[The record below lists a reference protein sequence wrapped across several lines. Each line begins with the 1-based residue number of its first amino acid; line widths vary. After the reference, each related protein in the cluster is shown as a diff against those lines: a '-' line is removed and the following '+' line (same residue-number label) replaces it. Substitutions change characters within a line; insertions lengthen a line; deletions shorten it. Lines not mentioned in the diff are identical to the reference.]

1 MSHKAKQEYFKE
13 ILPRY
18 KEASKK
24 EKHFILDEFCRICS
38 YNRKYAIRLLNGKKE
53 SKPKPYKG
61 KTGRPRFYNNP
72 MILHFLKVLLRSTNM
87 ICSKRLKTIIP
98 LWLPFFEQTFCLKI
112 SEPIKEKLLRISP
125 ATIDRILFKERR
137 KFRKLGL
144 STTKPGSLLK
154 KQVAVKTNQWDENRI
169 GFIEAD
175 TVAHC
180 GTSVSG
186 MFIYTVN
193 TVDIATGWIESR
205 AIWGKGEKS
214 SFEAI
219 RDIEINLP
227 FKIRGFD
234 CDNGSEF
241 LNWHLMKYFTGR
253 STPVEYT
260 RSRAYQKNDNAHIQG
275 KNWTHIR
282 QYIGYKRLE
291 NKDTVSML
299 NEIYTKYWS
308 DYFNYFIPS
317 EKLLSKQRVG
327 ARTIKIHDK
336 PKTPFQRLLESKH
349 VSTRVKKELTKRF
362 KQLNPFELEVE
373 IHARIIELLNL
384 N

>member
-1 MSHKAKQEYFKE
+1 
-13 ILPRY
+13 
-18 KEASKK
+18 
-24 EKHFILDEFCRICS
+24 LDEFCRICS
-38 YNRKYAIRLLNGKKE
+38 YNRKYAIRLINGKKK
-53 SKPKPYKG
+53 SKPKTNKT
-61 KTGRPRFYNNP
+61 KTGRPRSYNNP
-72 MILHFLKVLLRSTNM
+72 IILHFLKALLRATNM

-98 LWLPFFEQTFCLKI
+98 LWLPFFEQTFCLTI
-112 SEPIKEKLLRISP
+112 PEPIKEKLLRISP

-154 KQVAVKTNQWDENRI
+154 KQVAVKTNQWDEKRI

-180 GTSVSG
+180 GSSVSG

-219 RDIEINLP
+219 RDIEENLP

-260 RSRAYQKNDNAHIQG
+260 RSRAYQKNDNAHIEG

-317 EKLLSKQRVG
+317 EKLLSKERVG
-327 ARTIKIHDK
+327 ARTIKKHDK
-336 PKTPFQRLLESKH
+336 PKTPFQRLMESKD
-349 VSTRVKKELTKRF
+349 VSLRVKKELTKRF
-362 KQLNPFELEVE
+362 KLLNPFELEAE
-373 IHARIIELLNL
+373 IHARIIEILNL